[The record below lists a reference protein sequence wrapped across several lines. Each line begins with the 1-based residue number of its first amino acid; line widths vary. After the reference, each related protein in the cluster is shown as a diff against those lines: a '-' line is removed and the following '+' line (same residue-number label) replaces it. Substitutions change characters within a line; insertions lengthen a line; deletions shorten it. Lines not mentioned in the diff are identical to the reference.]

1 VSNSPPAHPP
11 TQRSIV
17 VRLEEPRGRLL
28 RRTAGLGHAV
38 TFTGSGTVVE
48 HGRALRERLL
58 LRPGT
63 LALAAVDPGPAK
75 AGPDTGRFPILRR
88 LGPDAVVPKEEGI
101 DGWVWTGRGGSALPA
116 LGDEDEAPNGL
127 LLFAKPLAGEVV
139 SRVFTPEWVR
149 ALADRS
155 PLGDPSSRASC
166 SGWRSLPRQRAPSA
180 RSAWRGPSRTA
191 RCRRRCGG
199 RCPRTVRP
207 IRRSARA
214 PTSRARPRASRR
226 PAGADGSAPGRRA
239 PPSPPARRS
248 RSLRWPPCPRTTPRT
263 AASAPRAAARAR
275 SSPGRAA
282 SRAP

>member
-155 PLGDPSSRASC
+155 PLGDPVVAGLLLRLAEPAAAESAFREVGLARPVTDREVPPALR
-166 SGWRSLPRQRAPSA
+166 RSLP
-180 RSAWRGPSRTA
+180 TD
-191 RCRRRCGG
+191 
-199 RCPRTVRP
+199 RP
-207 IRRSARA
+207 ADPAI
-214 PTSRARPRASRR
+214 RPRADEAHAATSVA
-226 PAGADGSAPGRRA
+226 PPGRR
-239 PPSPPARRS
+239 
-248 RSLRWPPCPRTTPRT
+248 
-263 AASAPRAAARAR
+263 
-275 SSPGRAA
+275 
-282 SRAP
+282 

>member
-1 VSNSPPAHPP
+1 M
-11 TQRSIV
+11 
-17 VRLEEPRGRLL
+17 RLEEPRGRLL

-75 AGPDTGRFPILRR
+75 AGPDTGRFAILRR
-88 LGPDAVVPKEEGI
+88 LGPDPVVPKEEGI

-155 PLGDPSSRASC
+155 PLGDP
-166 SGWRSLPRQRAPSA
+166 
-180 RSAWRGPSRTA
+180 
-191 RCRRRCGG
+191 
-199 RCPRTVRP
+199 VV
-207 IRRSARA
+207 
-214 PTSRARPRASRR
+214 
-226 PAGADGSAPGRRA
+226 AGLL
-239 PPSPPARRS
+239 
-248 RSLRWPPCPRTTPRT
+248 LRLAEP
-263 AASAPRAAARAR
+263 AAAESAFREVGLGAAR
-275 SSPGRAA
+275 HGP
-282 SRAP
+282 